1 MNSKNKIALTL
12 AVMGLCAS
20 GVAIGATSAIGV
32 RAEGEGV
39 SEETSLPVS
48 EETSTEETQ
57 SESAGVSDSAEEAE
71 GKDNALKEAYDKI
84 YGWVNE
90 KVVPLMGG
98 VTVAS
103 VMSAIVAIATAIM
116 KHRGDIKN
124 KALLEGQSEKVEVLK
139 ALVEVL
145 KSNEDEMYKTY
156 SEVFEKLSAT
166 TEITANQAKTIAE
179 LVAEQNGQIAKVEK
193 MKESIEVACELI
205 SKSLALS
212 ETAVKSGVAQDA
224 KKLIENLKEVSGN
237 GGE

>member
-32 RAEGEGV
+32 NAEGEGV
-39 SEETSLPVS
+39 SEETSLPAS
-48 EETSTEETQ
+48 EETQ
-57 SESAGVSDSAEEAE
+57 SESGEVSTSEAE
-71 GKDNALKEAYDKI
+71 GEANALKEAYDKV

-145 KSNEDEMYKTY
+145 KTNEDEMYKTY
-156 SEVFEKLSAT
+156 TEVFEKLSAT
-166 TEITANQAKTIAE
+166 TELTANQAKTIAE

>member
-12 AVMGLCAS
+12 AVVGLCAS

-32 RAEGEGV
+32 NAEGEGV
-39 SEETSLPVS
+39 SEETSLPAS
-48 EETSTEETQ
+48 EETSAEETQ
-57 SESAGVSDSAEEAE
+57 SESGEVSASEAE
-71 GKDNALKEAYDKI
+71 GEANALKEAYDKI

-116 KHRGDIKN
+116 KHRGDVKN

-145 KSNEDEMYKTY
+145 KTNEDEMYKTY
-156 SEVFEKLSAT
+156 TEVFEKLSAT
-166 TEITANQAKTIAE
+166 TELTANQAKTIAE

>member
-32 RAEGEGV
+32 NAEGEGV

-48 EETSTEETQ
+48 EETSAEETQ
-57 SESAGVSDSAEEAE
+57 SESVEVSNSEEAE
-71 GKDNALKEAYDKI
+71 EKTDALKEAYDKI

-145 KSNEDEMYKTY
+145 KANEDEMYKTY

>member
-39 SEETSLPVS
+39 SEETSLPASEEASS
-48 EETSTEETQ
+48 EETK
-57 SESAGVSDSAEEAE
+57 SESGEVSASEAE
-71 GKDNALKEAYDKI
+71 GEANALKEAYDKI
-84 YGWVNE
+84 YGWINE

-145 KSNEDEMYKTY
+145 KANEDEMYKTY
-156 SEVFEKLSAT
+156 TEVFEKLSAT
-166 TEITANQAKTIAE
+166 TELTANQAKTIAE

>member
-32 RAEGEGV
+32 KAEGEGV

-48 EETSTEETQ
+48 EEISTEETR
-57 SESAGVSDSAEEAE
+57 SESVEVSTSEETE
-71 GKDNALKEAYDKI
+71 EKTDALKEAYDKI

-145 KSNEDEMYKTY
+145 KANEDEMYKTY

-179 LVAEQNGQIAKVEK
+179 LVAEQNSQIAKVEK

-212 ETAVKSGVAQDA
+212 EAAVKSGVAQDA

>member
-32 RAEGEGV
+32 KAEGEGV

-48 EETSTEETQ
+48 EEISTEETR
-57 SESAGVSDSAEEAE
+57 SESVEVSDSEEAE
-71 GKDNALKEAYDKI
+71 VKTDALKEAYDKI

-145 KSNEDEMYKTY
+145 KANEDEMYKTY

>member
-12 AVMGLCAS
+12 AVVGLCAS

-32 RAEGEGV
+32 NAEGEGG
-39 SEETSLPVS
+39 SEEASLPVS

-57 SESAGVSDSAEEAE
+57 SESGGVSTSETEGEA
-71 GKDNALKEAYDKI
+71 NALKEAYDKI
-84 YGWVNE
+84 YGWINE

-145 KSNEDEMYKTY
+145 KTNEDEMYKTY
-156 SEVFEKLSAT
+156 TEVFEKLSAT
-166 TEITANQAKTIAE
+166 TELTANQAKTIAE

>member
-12 AVMGLCAS
+12 AVVGLCAS

-39 SEETSLPVS
+39 SEETSLPASEEASS
-48 EETSTEETQ
+48 EETK
-57 SESAGVSDSAEEAE
+57 SESGEVSTSEAE
-71 GKDNALKEAYDKI
+71 GEANALKEAYDKI
-84 YGWVNE
+84 YGWINE

-145 KSNEDEMYKTY
+145 KTNEDEMYKTY
-156 SEVFEKLSAT
+156 TEVFEKLSAT
-166 TEITANQAKTIAE
+166 TELTANQAKTIAE

>member
-12 AVMGLCAS
+12 AVVGLCAS

-32 RAEGEGV
+32 NAEGEGV
-39 SEETSLPVS
+39 SEETSLPAS
-48 EETSTEETQ
+48 EETSAEETQ
-57 SESAGVSDSAEEAE
+57 SESGEVSASEAE
-71 GKDNALKEAYDKI
+71 GEANALKEAYDKI

-116 KHRGDIKN
+116 KHRGDVKN

-145 KSNEDEMYKTY
+145 KANEDEMYKTY
-156 SEVFEKLSAT
+156 TEVFEKLSAT
-166 TEITANQAKTIAE
+166 TELTANQAKTIAE

>member
-32 RAEGEGV
+32 NAEGEGV
-39 SEETSLPVS
+39 SEEASLPVS
-48 EETSTEETQ
+48 EETSSEETQ
-57 SESAGVSDSAEEAE
+57 SESAGVSASEAE
-71 GKDNALKEAYDKI
+71 GEANALKEAYDKI

-145 KSNEDEMYKTY
+145 KTNEDEMYKTY
-156 SEVFEKLSAT
+156 TEVFEKLSAT
-166 TEITANQAKTIAE
+166 TELTANQAKTIAE

>member
-32 RAEGEGV
+32 NAEGEGV
-39 SEETSLPVS
+39 SEETSLPAS
-48 EETSTEETQ
+48 EETSAEETQ
-57 SESAGVSDSAEEAE
+57 NESAGVSASEAE
-71 GKDNALKEAYDKI
+71 GEANALKEAYDKI

-145 KSNEDEMYKTY
+145 KTNEDEMYKTY
-156 SEVFEKLSAT
+156 TEVFEKLSAT
-166 TEITANQAKTIAE
+166 TELTANQAKTIAE

>member
-48 EETSTEETQ
+48 EETSTEEAQ
-57 SESAGVSDSAEEAE
+57 SESIEASDSAGAE
-71 GKDNALKEAYDKI
+71 GEDNALKEAYDKI
-84 YGWVNE
+84 YGWINE

-103 VMSAIVAIATAIM
+103 VMSAIIAIATAIM

-212 ETAVKSGVAQDA
+212 EAAVKSGVAQDA

>member
-12 AVMGLCAS
+12 AVVGLCAS

-39 SEETSLPVS
+39 SEETSLPAS
-48 EETSTEETQ
+48 EETSAEETQ
-57 SESAGVSDSAEEAE
+57 SESGEVSTSEAE
-71 GKDNALKEAYDKI
+71 GEANALKEAYDKV

-116 KHRGDIKN
+116 KHRGDVKN

-145 KSNEDEMYKTY
+145 KTNEDEMYKTY
-156 SEVFEKLSAT
+156 TEVFEKLSTT
-166 TEITANQAKTIAE
+166 TELTANQAKTIAE

>member
-32 RAEGEGV
+32 NAEGEGV
-39 SEETSLPVS
+39 SEETSLPAS

-57 SESAGVSDSAEEAE
+57 SESGEVSASEAE
-71 GKDNALKEAYDKI
+71 GEANAFKEAYDKV

-145 KSNEDEMYKTY
+145 KTNEDEMYKTY
-156 SEVFEKLSAT
+156 TEVFEKLSAT
-166 TEITANQAKTIAE
+166 TELTANQAKTIAE

>member
-12 AVMGLCAS
+12 AVVGLCAS

-32 RAEGEGV
+32 NAEGEGV
-39 SEETSLPVS
+39 SEETSLLAS
-48 EETSTEETQ
+48 EETK
-57 SESAGVSDSAEEAE
+57 SESGEVSTSEAE
-71 GKDNALKEAYDKI
+71 GEANALKEAYDKI

-116 KHRGDIKN
+116 KHRGDVKN

-145 KSNEDEMYKTY
+145 KANEDEMYKTY
-156 SEVFEKLSAT
+156 TEVFEKLSAT
-166 TEITANQAKTIAE
+166 TELTANQAKTIAE

>member
-12 AVMGLCAS
+12 AVMGLCAY

-32 RAEGEGV
+32 YAEGEGV
-39 SEETSLPVS
+39 SEETSFPVS
-48 EETSTEETQ
+48 EETQ
-57 SESAGVSDSAEEAE
+57 SESGEVSASETEGEA
-71 GKDNALKEAYDKI
+71 NALKEAYDKV

-116 KHRGDIKN
+116 KHRGDVKN

-145 KSNEDEMYKTY
+145 KTNEDEMYKTY
-156 SEVFEKLSAT
+156 TEVFEKLSAT
-166 TEITANQAKTIAE
+166 TELTANQAKTIAE

>member
-39 SEETSLPVS
+39 SEETSLPAS
-48 EETSTEETQ
+48 EETSAEETQ
-57 SESAGVSDSAEEAE
+57 SESGGVSTSETEGEA
-71 GKDNALKEAYDKI
+71 NALKEAYDKI
-84 YGWVNE
+84 YGWINE

-145 KSNEDEMYKTY
+145 KANEDEMYKTY
-156 SEVFEKLSAT
+156 TEVFEKLSAT
-166 TEITANQAKTIAE
+166 TELTANQAKTIAE

>member
-32 RAEGEGV
+32 NAEGEGV
-39 SEETSLPVS
+39 SEETSLPAS

-57 SESAGVSDSAEEAE
+57 SESGEVSASEAE
-71 GKDNALKEAYDKI
+71 GEANAFKEAYDKV
-84 YGWVNE
+84 YGWINE

-145 KSNEDEMYKTY
+145 KTNEDEMYKTY
-156 SEVFEKLSAT
+156 TEVFEKLSAT
-166 TEITANQAKTIAE
+166 TELTANQAKTIAE

>member
-32 RAEGEGV
+32 NAEGEGV
-39 SEETSLPVS
+39 SEETSLPAS
-48 EETSTEETQ
+48 EETSSEETQ
-57 SESAGVSDSAEEAE
+57 SEGGEVSTSEAE
-71 GKDNALKEAYDKI
+71 GEANALKEAYDKV

-145 KSNEDEMYKTY
+145 KTNEDEMYKTY
-156 SEVFEKLSAT
+156 TEVFEKLSAT
-166 TEITANQAKTIAE
+166 TELTANQAKTIAE